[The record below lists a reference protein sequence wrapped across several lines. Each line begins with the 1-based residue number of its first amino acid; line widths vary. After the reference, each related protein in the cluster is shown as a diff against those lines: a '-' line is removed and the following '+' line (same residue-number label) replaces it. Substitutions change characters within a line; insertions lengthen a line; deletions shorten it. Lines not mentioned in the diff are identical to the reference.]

1 MEAPIPG
8 VSIGL
13 MGYGMVM
20 VEVIVREMLGM
31 SCCCCCCF
39 CVECRKMSPVG
50 EVGSVDDGGYDGDAQ
65 ADARYEVL
73 LCLSRQCRSRLQK

>member
-39 CVECRKMSPVG
+39 CVECRKMSPVVTSA
-50 EVGSVDDGGYDGDAQ
+50 EVVVEREED
-65 ADARYEVL
+65 RR
-73 LCLSRQCRSRLQK
+73 SRQERLLV